1 MTPKITAH
9 RHLTKTLAALLL
21 AGLAPLTLI
30 AQESAQQL
38 FEAGQYD
45 AALARVAEERAGG
58 QDSLESTFIAAQA
71 ARRLDD
77 AGRAIAE
84 YERLAGGPNPAWAAL
99 GRAGAALER
108 GDVDAAQAAAT
119 EAVQLEKGLGF
130 AHYTLGLVHARRNNH
145 EAAAQ
150 SFARAAE
157 RTPGFAYAHY
167 YAGLSFQRVRNLNR
181 TANHLEQFLQLA
193 PDAPERGAVLAVLR
207 SIRG

>member
-1 MTPKITAH
+1 MTPNLTAH

-21 AGLAPLTLI
+21 AGLAPLTLV
-30 AQESAQQL
+30 AQESAQHL
-38 FEAGQYD
+38 FEAGRYD

-71 ARRLDD
+71 AHRLAD
-77 AGRAIAE
+77 AGRAIEE
-84 YERLAGGPNPAWAAL
+84 YERIAGSPNPAWAAL

-108 GDVDAAQAAAT
+108 GDVDTAQAAAS
-119 EAVQLEKGLGF
+119 EAVQLEDGLGF
-130 AHYTLGLVHARRNNH
+130 AHYTLGLVHARRNSH

-167 YAGLSFQRVRNLNR
+167 YAGLAFQRVRNLNR
-181 TANHLEQFLQLA
+181 TANHFEQFLQLA